1 LNRVEAI
8 KAEKDGLD
16 VWPDLLRYASERVPI
31 EQIPDDDLDRMKWYG
46 VFHRRQTPGLFMMRL
61 RTPGGRLSERQLHTL
76 AAIAREYGCGS
87 IDTTTRENLQLR
99 SLKLPDIPQIIQ
111 RLEAAG
117 IQSRQSG
124 MDNVRNIIGCPL
136 AGLDAAEVYD
146 TTPIIQEL
154 QQVIL
159 GNHEFSNLP
168 RKFNVSLAGC
178 REDCGQA
185 QTQDLGF
192 LPATKT
198 LHDRRTPGFNVL
210 VGGALGGTSP
220 RLATPLD
227 VFLLP
232 TEIAPFFVALL
243 SIYRDYGPREQRTK
257 ARLKWLIEA
266 WGEKRLRAAVEARLG
281 CRLERAGTL
290 QTLRTAGSHLGVHS
304 QRTLNVNY
312 VGLHVPVGRLSAG
325 QLDGLADLAAEY
337 GAGEVRLTVDQNVVI
352 PHVTDARLDRLLEH
366 PLLEELRPN
375 PPAVWRNLVC
385 CTGSDYCHFS
395 LIETKSTAMA
405 LARELEARSV
415 AIPPGTRIH
424 MSGCVHACGKH
435 HVGDIGLLGANVR
448 RGDAVAA
455 AVHLFAGGKLGEDA
469 RLAEPVREGVLLE
482 DLPEAVQTLINDR
495 LPMPPPLMVEWPR
508 AERSAVEAAET

>member
-1 LNRVEAI
+1 MNKVEAM

-16 VWPDLLRYASERVPI
+16 VWPDLLRYALERVPVD
-31 EQIPDDDLDRMKWYG
+31 EIPDDDLDRMKWYG
-46 VFHRRQTPGLFMMRL
+46 VFHRKQTPGLFMMRL

-87 IDTTTRENLQLR
+87 ADITTRENVQLR

-136 AGLDAAEVYD
+136 AGLDTAEVYD
-146 TTPIIQEL
+146 TTSIIQEL
-154 QQVIL
+154 QQVFV

-178 REDCGQA
+178 REDCGHA

-198 LHDRRTPGFNVL
+198 LHGRRTAGFNAL

-232 TEIAPFFVALL
+232 TEIVPFFVSLL
-243 SIYRDYGPREQRTK
+243 SIFRDHGPREQRTK
-257 ARLKWLIEA
+257 ARLKWLVDA
-266 WGEKRLRAAVEARLG
+266 WGEEQLRAAVETRLG
-281 CRLERAGTL
+281 RPLERAGTL
-290 QTLRTAGSHLGVHS
+290 QTLRTAGSHLGVHG

-312 VGLHVPVGRLSAG
+312 VGLHVPVGRISAD
-325 QLDGLADLAAEY
+325 QLDGLAGLAAEY

-352 PHVTDARLDRLLEH
+352 PHVTDARLERLLRH

-405 LARELEARSV
+405 LARELEARGV
-415 AIPPGTRIH
+415 AVPSGTRIH

-448 RGDAVAA
+448 RDDAVVE

-469 RLAEPVREGVLLE
+469 RLAEPVQDGVLLGE
-482 DLPEAVQTLINDR
+482 LPDAVEALLAER
-495 LPMPPPLMVEWPR
+495 FPMPEPIVVDWPR
-508 AERSAVEAAET
+508 AARSTVEVG